1 MQRYNHPPLFG
12 APPPKGQQGPKPTF
26 HKIPSQH
33 YNVTVAGWS
42 KQIESQWRSCV
53 QIGLYVYGSNCL
65 FSFMKMRDDLYCT
78 VRVQYVLVLVHRP
91 IHRRTVHRGL
101 GARDPSFFKI
111 CRRAPQSK
119 NFFHRT
125 LMGLLYEYLENW
137 HEFCSNGHICKRN
150 SICIIVNFVVFILFK
165 LNL

>member
-65 FSFMKMRDDLYCT
+65 FSFMEMRDDLYCT

-101 GARDPSFFKI
+101 GARDPSFLKFADGPPSLKI
-111 CRRAPQSK
+111 FFTVHSWAYCTSISK
-119 NFFHRT
+119 IGMNSA
-125 LMGLLYEYLENW
+125 LMGTFANETA
-137 HEFCSNGHICKRN
+137 FA
-150 SICIIVNFVVFILFK
+150 
-165 LNL
+165 